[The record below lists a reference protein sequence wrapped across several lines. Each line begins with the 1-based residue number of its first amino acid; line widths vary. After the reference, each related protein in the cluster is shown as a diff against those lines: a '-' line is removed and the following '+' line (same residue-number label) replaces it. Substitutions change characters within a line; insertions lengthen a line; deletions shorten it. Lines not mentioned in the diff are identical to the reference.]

1 MNTFKI
7 TNITNFL
14 GKRDVKA
21 NSILDIEYIDNM
33 TKKLITIKPNE
44 SIYLTIPSLPLS
56 VHRLRVKNLITV
68 AVISETELA
77 TMQETLKPK
86 KSSDTK
92 SKIPKKVVE
101 MKTEEEV
108 VEMKT
113 EEEAVEKYSTGKRKT
128 TKKET
133 DEE

>member
-101 MKTEEEV
+101 MKTEEE
-108 VEMKT
+108 
-113 EEEAVEKYSTGKRKT
+113 AVEKYSTGKRKT

>member
-14 GKRDVKA
+14 GKRDAKA

-92 SKIPKKVVE
+92 SKTPKKVVE
-101 MKTEEEV
+101 IKTEEEV
-108 VEMKT
+108 
-113 EEEAVEKYSTGKRKT
+113 VEKYSTGKRKT